1 MSERS
6 FEFSYVFSSPWAT
19 VCRAYLA
26 KYPHPLLSHVETI
39 DTLERYVD
47 EEGRLITYRIMTSS
61 FLSFS
66 SIEGFEMSIIDP
78 VAKTIYISTNNM
90 SHRNFTKSNEI
101 CRYSAKDD
109 QSTNYNISYKLNV
122 IFGLGIFIDTLIATV
137 KKNIEKGTTVIEDII
152 SKRAA
157 NNNSANS

>member
-1 MSERS
+1 MSERT
-6 FEFSYVFSSPWAT
+6 FELSYIFASPWAV

-47 EEGRLITYRIMTSS
+47 EAGRLITYRIMTSS

-66 SIEGFEMSIIDP
+66 SIEGFEQSIIDP
-78 VAKTIYISTNNM
+78 VSQTIYLNLNNM

-101 CRYSAKDD
+101 CKYSVKDT
-109 QSTNYNISYKLNV
+109 QSTQYSLSYKLNV
-122 IFGLGIFIDTLIATV
+122 IFGLGIFIDALISTV
-137 KKNIEKGTTVIEDII
+137 KKNFEKGTKVIEDII
-152 SKRAA
+152 QKQSSDKTPTD
-157 NNNSANS
+157 